1 MIFTSQKRPPSFQ
14 RKTAVFMGF
23 VFLACLCVFPVSAV
37 DNDGDG
43 LSSEIDNTDSIILA
57 MPYIIEPR
65 QRRAVFDLD
74 LNAVFFGKGEV
85 GTTTRIFESSTQL
98 CTSEITGNGVSVGNG
113 SYGKID
119 LVTLLP
125 EGITA
130 QWFYDTRLD
139 SSDGSWR
146 SNRGS
151 GVTWFSETKD
161 DGGDSICDY
170 RTGDDDNQDEIID
183 ANDDPRSGTDD
194 RCGTPEF
201 PTQVLLIA
209 TADTLSIF
217 DAEKQSFWKSF
228 SVTGVT
234 SLSAKNGVIFAGTS
248 TGLYIYDFVTDA
260 FTEILTTVSTPA
272 IADDSV
278 TDVYSK
284 TINAK
289 DYVIIGTATGA
300 SIYNI
305 TDGIMVSKTTAS
317 VDGISITDDNKLLYG
332 IAGTTF
338 ISTSSVTS
346 LGANWIEEEDISTS
360 VNFDSGTVNVVY
372 EDFVGHS
379 KGLTQISRGYS
390 QIELGMMYKET
401 FGSLAGIAS
410 NVYVPGT
417 VNGSP
422 TVASNEITL
431 DGITDFITLDEV
443 EQSIK
448 TVSFWIEAVVTT
460 EDIID
465 LDGGT
470 HTIKTTAGTLSAP
483 GFDTP
488 SIYVDGEISTT
499 VDTNWRHVVITTDTA
514 IDSSNVLIG
523 KITNFFEGKMKDVRL
538 YNRALS
544 ATEVATLFTNGG
556 AYYRSYR
563 YITPTY
569 STFDL
574 LGTEKLFLF
583 NSVSDWSVARNDL
596 TNNGSVVISEAN
608 TGTEMQKFTFD
619 GTSNYLSSS
628 DTDFNITGDQITV
641 GMWIKRPT
649 TGGTGPYQKLLSHGE
664 SIESR
669 SYFLSAGDNFF
680 NYPLAYDPYFFG
692 IKTDQGFQAASVQ
705 TTPVANTW
713 EFIVGTYDGTNIRV
727 YRNGVLEDVISHTGN
742 LVSVAEDLRI
752 GYGYD
757 DEYFTGSV
765 ALPFVADAVYTS
777 DQVLSFYNTTTGWF
791 TANATTMLQTATA
804 EVVDIVQDQLR
815 NKVHILT
822 NTGITE
828 LNTSTDVSAIVS
840 TQTGRTNIA
849 PTYISAWECNATI
862 IEGAHTVF
870 ARTYMGAN
878 ASTITSSDRT
888 FYIYE
893 SGTEDI
899 DGDGLKNLYEDLEGN
914 ILGVDQDNDDNVP
927 IDQPVITSILR
938 DAEDDYTYTL
948 SGTGDPLW
956 KGTTP
961 TWVAIF
967 VLGEDTPRGFAEIG
981 EDVGTWQTESL
992 TFEEGS
998 YTLYA
1003 RAYVGAN
1010 ASNVD
1015 SEQSF
1020 LDVETIVVG
1029 PPTVNALPSFT
1040 AANEIA
1046 ATWAT
1051 NMLNAQFYAEI
1062 ATDVDFTTIAQNSGW
1077 IPETSYIFQNL
1088 TDGQTY
1094 YIRVKLRDID
1104 STETD
1109 FSEIVSTIIDTSAPT
1124 VGTVG
1129 NDGDYVSETELMFSW
1144 GGFSDNGGSGI
1155 DHYEVQIAEDY
1166 EFSTIVYENNHYLL
1180 SNKQYIGTHNKR
1192 YFARVKAVDTVA
1204 RKSDFV
1210 YSAGTFIDT
1219 TAPADFTLSQN
1230 QNPSPAGDQIITWT
1244 ASSDDESGLNI
1255 YEIHREDAMYA
1266 ATGYMIPEF
1275 FVDFRSI
1282 GTTTDTVF
1290 VDSTT
1295 EDNKFYVYKIIAQNK
1310 SGLETETSTMQFSV
1324 NSSETYPPPL
1334 ANMISYANTDTV
1346 TIDWLAA
1353 TDVTNINAYE
1363 VFRGGTLI
1371 HTTAN
1376 GGTTIYSDT
1385 EVKVDGTTYTYQVRA
1400 RNALETLGAYSRT
1413 MSVLVDKTAPVTTS
1427 TISGTANGAGWYNV
1441 PVTVTLSA
1449 TDSTSGVA
1457 DIFYNKNT
1465 AGMTP
1470 YAAPISFSTNG
1481 TNTLSLYAT
1490 DEAGKA
1496 ETTQDIN
1503 IKVDTLAPTAQ
1514 FTSDLD
1520 LTTNNGFVANDSHGF
1535 TSSGTDVHS
1544 GVASITTYARFDQNG
1559 DGALSGTNDSDFTQ
1573 VSTTTT
1579 SPDTGTYYFTSNGAV
1594 DGTTRD
1600 GQYSF
1605 KVITTDNAG
1614 NQIESTILTVKV
1626 DRTAPVTVD
1635 DAPTAAPASTPF
1647 TITLTPSDAPV
1658 SSGIANTYYTLDGT
1672 TPTTSSTTGTSI
1684 LSDDITFSGDYFT
1697 VKYFSVDNLG
1707 NSEEVKVATN
1717 QPTDTDTDGMPDW
1730 WEDLYSLDKNSDAD
1744 ASTDGDSDDR
1754 NNLQEYQSDTNPT
1767 NADSDGD
1774 SIEDGVEYDD
1784 GTDANDSGDH
1794 RTILLF
1800 PQTTTLK
1807 TTNSP
1812 FTFIAKAPV
1821 GQSVAVK
1828 DSMGTVIGTGESDAS
1843 GRVSIE
1849 LNLALEV
1856 NHTLSAEFIHGQGQ
1870 LVVTPNIVIHSSAN
1884 GENPIFGNLIN
1895 NQLFI
1900 QGFIDLTMTG
1910 QPNAKIEV
1918 FEIQNGNLNPLVQNT
1933 MDGNG
1938 AATLTFPNT
1947 FIKTQILAIDQTNAL
1962 TSQIIDV
1969 ERGVYVSGQ
1978 VTNENSVP
1986 IHGITV
1992 KFIDGGSE
2000 YMTTTDSNGEY
2011 LLNIPGMKEYLV
2023 KIYNR
2028 AYLKDERTVQ
2038 LERVDLRISPFLVQI
2053 TDPTQIQG
2061 EDGIIDIPASGE
2073 TGLHWV
2079 GMTQDELLKVAEKG
2093 YQFALKQARELNE
2106 GIGSKIITRK
2116 DEFGREVFVGYK
2128 AGRLGTE
2135 EFKVQPSVAQRVT
2148 GLLGAERRE
2157 RKAGENYLSSAI
2169 EREICLDEVATT
2181 AQFKD
2186 VSPRHSYASDIMKM
2200 HSYGIMGANDESEFR
2215 VNDKTTW
2222 SQVLQLLFAANC
2234 IQSESYESLQS
2245 TNLPRIENFPLGNNR
2260 ESRFIYT
2267 AIKRGIIDAKINYE
2281 EAPKRQEVLLAMT
2294 EVFPLEVNQKATNV
2308 SYVDVV
2314 KTDPLAPIIVAVK
2327 QAGWF
2332 DNFVSGRFFYHNKAI
2347 TRGEFSTWF
2356 VQAVEY
2362 KKEMLKPGNA
2372 FERLLKKLRGEDTS
2386 GRARLGTRK
2395 TSKATDVET
2404 ILRAR
2409 RYYLEEKKERL
2420 YLPTRNSWNPA
2431 DPNTDRIQ
2439 MQIHDPNSNIKRL
2452 VKPGTLRES
2461 R

>member
-1 MIFTSQKRPPSFQ
+1 MIFTLQKRPPSFR

-23 VFLACLCVFPVSAV
+23 VFLACLCVFPTFAV
-37 DNDGDG
+37 DSDGDG
-43 LSSEIDNTDSIILA
+43 LSSEIDNTDSIMLA
-57 MPYIIEPR
+57 TPYIITPKQR
-65 QRRAVFDLD
+65 QAVFDLD
-74 LNAVFFGKGEV
+74 LNAVFSGKGEA
-85 GTTTRIFESSTQL
+85 GTTTRVFELSTQL
-98 CTSEITGNGVSVGNG
+98 CTDEITGNGVSTGSV

-119 LVTLLP
+119 AVELLASN
-125 EGITA
+125 ISA

-170 RTGDDDNQDEIID
+170 RTGDDDNKDEIID
-183 ANDDPRSGTDD
+183 ENDDPRDGTDD
-194 RCGTPEF
+194 RCGTPAF

-228 SVTGVT
+228 SVEGIT
-234 SLSAKNGVIFAGTS
+234 SFSAKNGVIFAGTP
-248 TGLYIYDFVTDA
+248 TGLYIYDFVTDS
-260 FTEILTTVSTPA
+260 FTEILTTVSIPA
-272 IADDSV
+272 IAGDSV

-284 TINAK
+284 TINTK
-289 DYVIIGTATGA
+289 DYVVVGTATGM
-300 SIYNI
+300 SVYNA
-305 TDGIMVSKTTAS
+305 TDGTVVSKTTAS
-317 VDGISITDDNKLLYG
+317 VDGTSITDDNKLLYG
-332 IAGTTF
+332 IDEETF
-338 ISTSSVTS
+338 ISTISVTS
-346 LGANWIEEEDISTS
+346 LGDGWTEEEDISTS
-360 VNFDSGTVNVVY
+360 VNFDFGLVNVVY

-390 QIELGMMYKET
+390 QIESGMMYKET
-401 FGSLAGIAS
+401 FGSLSGIAS

-417 VNGSP
+417 VSGSP

-431 DGITDFITLDEV
+431 DGTADFITLDEV

-448 TVSFWIEAVVTT
+448 TVSFWIESTTTT

-470 HTIKTTAGTLSAP
+470 HTIKTTSGTLSAP

-488 SIYVDGEISTT
+488 SIYVDGETSTT
-499 VDTNWRHVVITTDTA
+499 VDTNWRHIVITTDTA

-523 KITNFFEGKMKDVRL
+523 KITNFFDGKMKDVRL

-544 ATEVATLFTNGG
+544 ATEVATLFTNEGI
-556 AYYRSYR
+556 YYRSYR

-583 NSVSDWSVARNDL
+583 NSVSDWSMARNDL
-596 TNNGSVVISEAN
+596 TNNESVAISAAN

-619 GTSNYLSSS
+619 GSSNYLSSS
-628 DTDFNITGDQITV
+628 DTDFNVTGDQLTV

-680 NYPLAYDPYFFG
+680 NYPLSYDPYFFG
-692 IKTDQGFQAASVQ
+692 IQTDQGFQAASVQ
-705 TTPVANTW
+705 TMPVADTW

-777 DQVLSFYNTTTGWF
+777 DQVLNFYNTTNGWF
-791 TANATTMLQTATA
+791 TENATTMLQTSSA
-804 EVVDIVQDQLR
+804 EVIDIVQDRLR
-815 NKVHILT
+815 NKAHILT
-822 NTGITE
+822 ITGITE
-828 LNTSTDVSAIVS
+828 LNTSTDTSSLVS
-840 TQTGRTNIA
+840 TQEGLTSIA
-849 PTYISAWECNATI
+849 PTYISAWECNATMT
-862 IEGAHTVF
+862 EGAHTIF

-899 DGDGLKNLYEDLEGN
+899 DGDGLKNLYKDLEGN
-914 ILGVDQDNDDNVP
+914 ILGVDQDNDDSVP

-938 DAEDDYTYTL
+938 DAEDEYTYTL

-961 TWVAIF
+961 SRVAIF
-967 VLGEDTPRGFAEIG
+967 VLGEDTPRGFAEVTEG
-981 EDVGTWQTESL
+981 VGTWQTVSL
-992 TFEEGS
+992 TFEEGF
-998 YTLYA
+998 YTLYT
-1003 RAYVGAN
+1003 RAYIGAN

-1020 LDVETIVVG
+1020 LVVGTIVVG
-1029 PPTVNALPSFT
+1029 PPTVNILPAFT
-1040 AANEIA
+1040 AANEIT

-1062 ATDVDFTTIAQNSGW
+1062 STGENFETIAQNSGW
-1077 IPETSYIFQNL
+1077 IPETSYTFQNL

-1104 STETD
+1104 STETA
-1109 FSEIVSTIIDTSAPT
+1109 FSESVSTIVDTSAPT

-1129 NDGDYVSETELMFSW
+1129 NDGDYVSETGLMFSW

-1180 SNKQYIGTHNKR
+1180 SSKQYIGTHNKR

-1230 QNPSPAGDQIITWT
+1230 QNPSPSGDQIIMWS
-1244 ASSDDESGLNI
+1244 ASSDEESGLNI
-1255 YEIHREDAMYA
+1255 YEIYREDAVYA
-1266 ATGYMIPEF
+1266 ATGYMIPEL

-1310 SGLETETSTMQFSV
+1310 SSLETETSTMQFSV

-1346 TIDWLAA
+1346 TIDWLLA

-1363 VFRGGTLI
+1363 IFRGGTLI
-1371 HTTAN
+1371 HTTAD
-1376 GGTTIYSDT
+1376 GDTTMYSDT
-1385 EVKVDGTTYTYQVRA
+1385 EVKTDGETYTYQVRA
-1400 RNALETLGAYSRT
+1400 RNALETLGAYSSA
-1413 MSVLVDKTAPVTTS
+1413 MSVLIDKTAPVTAS
-1427 TISGTANGAGWYNV
+1427 VISGTANGAGWYDV
-1441 PVTVTLSA
+1441 PVTVILSG

-1470 YAAPISFSTNG
+1470 YAAPIPFSTNG
-1481 TNTLSLYAT
+1481 TNTLSFYAT

-1503 IKVDTLAPTAQ
+1503 IKVDTLAPAAQ
-1514 FTSDLD
+1514 FTSDLN
-1520 LTTNNGFVANDSHGF
+1520 LTTNNGFVTSDSHEF

-1559 DGALSGTNDSDFTQ
+1559 DGALSGTNDFDFTQ
-1573 VSTTTT
+1573 ISTKAT

-1594 DGTTRD
+1594 DGIARD

-1626 DRTAPVTVD
+1626 DRTVPVTVD
-1635 DAPTAAPASTPF
+1635 DAPTTVPASTPF

-1658 SSGIANTYYTLDGT
+1658 SSGISNTYYTTDGT
-1672 TPTTSSTTGTSI
+1672 TPTVLSAEGTSI
-1684 LSDDITFSGDYFT
+1684 LSDDITFIGDYFT

-1707 NSEEVKVATN
+1707 NEESVKVATN
-1717 QPTDTDTDGMPDW
+1717 QPADTDTDGMPDW
-1730 WEDLYSLDKNSDAD
+1730 WEDLYGLDKNSDAD
-1744 ASTDGDSDDR
+1744 ASTDVDSDDR
-1754 NNLQEYQSDTNPT
+1754 TNLQEYQSDTNPT

-1774 SIEDGVEYDD
+1774 SIADGVEYDD
-1784 GTDANDSGDH
+1784 GTDGNDSGDH

-1828 DSMGTVIGTGESDAS
+1828 NSIGTVIGTGKADAS

-1849 LNLALEV
+1849 LDLALEV
-1856 NHTLSAEFIHGQGQ
+1856 NHALSAEFIHGQGQ
-1870 LVVTPNIVIHSSAN
+1870 LVETSNIIIHVSAI

-1910 QPNAKIEV
+1910 KLNAKIEV

-1933 MDGNG
+1933 MDGSG

-1947 FIKTQILAIDQTNAL
+1947 FIETQILAIDQTNAL

-1978 VTNENSVP
+1978 VMNEDSVP
-1986 IHGITV
+1986 IHSIIV
-1992 KFIDGGSE
+1992 KFIDGEDE

-2028 AYLKDERTVQ
+2028 AYLKDERTIQ

-2053 TDPTQIQG
+2053 TDSTQIQG

-2073 TGLHWV
+2073 TGIHWI
-2079 GMTQDELLKVAEKG
+2079 GMTQGELLKVAEKG
-2093 YQFALKQARELNE
+2093 YAFALKQAKELNK
-2106 GIGSKIITRK
+2106 GIKSKIITQK
-2116 DEFGREVFVGYK
+2116 DKFGREVFVGYK
-2128 AGRLGTE
+2128 AGRLSTE

-2157 RKAGENYLSSAI
+2157 RKAGGNYLSSAI

-2200 HSYGIMGANDESEFR
+2200 HSYGIMGANDENEFR

-2234 IQSESYESLQS
+2234 IQSESYESLQN
-2245 TNLPRIENFPLGNNR
+2245 TNLPRIENLPLENKT
-2260 ESRFIYT
+2260 ESKLFYT
-2267 AIKRGIIDAKINYE
+2267 ALKRGIIDTKIKYE
-2281 EAPKRQEVLLAMT
+2281 KAPTRQEVLLAMT

-2332 DNFVSGRFFYHNKAI
+2332 DNFLSGRFFYHNKAL

-2362 KKEMLKPGNA
+2362 KKETLKPGNA
-2372 FERLLKKLRGEDTS
+2372 FQRLLKKFRGEDDS
-2386 GRARLGTRK
+2386 RNARLGTREIK
-2395 TSKATDVET
+2395 RSDVQT
-2404 ILRAR
+2404 HLRAR
-2409 RYYLEEKKERL
+2409 KYYKEEKKERL

-2431 DPNTDRIQ
+2431 DPNTDRSP
-2439 MQIHDPNSNIKRL
+2439 MQIHNPNSNIKRL
-2452 VKPGTLRES
+2452 QKPGTLRES